1 MTKLATEAEVAEW
14 LGVQPKT
21 LADWR
26 RAGRAPDHVPAGRS
40 YRYAWSDVFT
50 WAAKQRQTVTSGR

>member
-14 LGVQPKT
+14 LGVKPKT

-26 RAGRAPDHVPAGRS
+26 RAGRAPLPVPAGRS
-40 YRYAWSDVFT
+40 YRYAWADVFA
-50 WAAKQRQTVTSGR
+50 WAAKQREGVASGR